1 MGNKSKGKLMVI
13 FKEMEVGKRSVLST
27 AVKTNANSSGFTLK
41 KGRAT
46 LSS

>member
-1 MGNKSKGKLMVI
+1 MI
-13 FKEMEVGKRSVLST
+13 FKEIEEGKRSVLSI
-27 AVKTNANSSGFTLK
+27 AVKINANSYGLKLK